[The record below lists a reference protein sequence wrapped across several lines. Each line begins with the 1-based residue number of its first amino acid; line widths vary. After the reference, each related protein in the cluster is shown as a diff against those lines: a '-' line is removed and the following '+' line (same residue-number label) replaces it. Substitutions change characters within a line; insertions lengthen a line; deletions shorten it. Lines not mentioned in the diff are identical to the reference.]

1 VRQLQVRRR
10 EVEINM
16 GGNAFASA
24 RPFPAAASGNAKKAG
39 RGRLL
44 VVEDDF
50 LVCAQYEQ
58 VLAEAGFDI
67 VGTVHSA
74 EAAVRAAGERRPDL
88 VIMDIRLS
96 GDRDG
101 IDAALDIRRQF
112 DIASLFVTAYSDA
125 AIRERAA
132 DAAPADWLVKPVG
145 NAQLAAA
152 VRRAPKASRATTGGA
167 GRPAASGAAA
177 AQPSGERLRVL
188 IVEDDM
194 LHRLSL
200 VGLMQDRGFDTE
212 QAASAGE
219 ALAIVRDRP
228 PLHVAIVDLGLP
240 DMDGRALVGAARALQ
255 PDLKVIYATGYE
267 ASAVPEAEAD
277 PLSRYLPKPFDQRQ
291 LAVVF
296 ESFGWTMPTVGGPSE
311 GTA

>member
-1 VRQLQVRRR
+1 
-10 EVEINM
+10 M

-24 RPFPAAASGNAKKAG
+24 RPVSAAAAGSVKNAG

-44 VVEDDF
+44 VVEDDY

-74 EAAVRAAGERRPDL
+74 DAAVHAAGESRPDL

-101 IDAALDIRRQF
+101 IDAALDIRRRF
-112 DIASLFVTAYSDA
+112 NIASLFVTAYSDA

-132 DAAPADWLVKPVG
+132 DATPADWLVKPVG

-152 VRRAPKASRATTGGA
+152 VRRALKASPAPAGA
-167 GRPAASGAAA
+167 ERQAASGTTAAPPTA
-177 AQPSGERLRVL
+177 NRLRVL

-200 VGLMQDRGFDTE
+200 NGLMQDRGFDTE
-212 QAASAGE
+212 QAADASE
-219 ALAIVRDRP
+219 ALAIVRHRP

-240 DMDGRALVGAARALQ
+240 DMDGRALVAAARALQ

-291 LAVVF
+291 LAAVF
-296 ESFGWTMPTVGGPSE
+296 ESFGWTMPDISE
-311 GTA
+311 RPDEAE